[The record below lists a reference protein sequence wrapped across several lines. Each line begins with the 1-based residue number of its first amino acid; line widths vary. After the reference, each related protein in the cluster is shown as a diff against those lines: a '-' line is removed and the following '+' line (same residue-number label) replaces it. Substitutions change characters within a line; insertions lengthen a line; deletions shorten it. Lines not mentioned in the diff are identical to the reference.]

1 MEGAMASEGHVSAHL
16 GRFLKGLNFP
26 AGQPDLFESAKQ
38 NGADQGVLDALAKM
52 PQRQYESIAEVM
64 DYYRKT
70 S

>member
-1 MEGAMASEGHVSAHL
+1 MASEGHVPAHL

-38 NGADQGVLDALAKM
+38 NSADQGVLDALAKM

-64 DYYRKT
+64 EYYRKT
-70 S
+70 Q

>member
-1 MEGAMASEGHVSAHL
+1 MASEGHVPAHL

-26 AGQPDLFESAKQ
+26 AGQHDLFESAKQ

-64 DYYRKT
+64 EFYRKT
-70 S
+70 Q